1 MDEPNK
7 LQDKLQT
14 KLQTKLQSGLQSSLP
29 IADFPVC
36 DTTRQELA
44 TLLLAALC
52 EKRKL
57 TLFFA
62 NTNFIVKCRFLLQR
76 MRDRAVLIVNDG
88 VGMDIASLLC
98 HGRRFR
104 ENLNG
109 TDFTPFLFQCAAAPL
124 RVYMVG
130 GRPEVLIKAAEHVH
144 VRLGQVVVGGCDGY
158 DGIKD
163 AEGLIAD
170 INQAR
175 PDLVL
180 VALGNP
186 IQEQWILQHRQ
197 VLDASLMMGVG
208 ALFDFWAGDKS
219 RAPGLVQKLR
229 LEWLYRL
236 ALEPRRLLRRYT
248 VDICVFLA
256 HCHKYRSIHNTP
268 PSSAHPL

>member
-1 MDEPNK
+1 LQNKLPNKSQNKSQTQLPNK
-7 LQDKLQT
+7 L
-14 KLQTKLQSGLQSSLP
+14 S

-36 DTTRQELA
+36 DTTGQELV
-44 TLLLAALC
+44 TLLLGALC

-57 TLFFA
+57 ALFFA
-62 NTNFIVKCRFLLQR
+62 NTNFIVKCRSLLER
-76 MRDRAVLIVNDG
+76 MRDRSVVIVNDG
-88 VGMDIASLLC
+88 VGMDIAALLS
-98 HGRRFR
+98 HKRRFR

-130 GRPEVLIKAAEHVH
+130 GRPDVLIKAAEHVH
-144 VRLGQVVVGGCDGY
+144 VRLGQQVVGGCDGY
-158 DGIKD
+158 DGVKH
-163 AEGLIAD
+163 AEGLIED

-180 VALGNP
+180 VAMGNP

-197 VLDASLMMGVG
+197 TLDAPLMMGVG
-208 ALFDFWAGDKS
+208 ALFDFWAGDKP
-219 RAPGLVQKLR
+219 RAPGIVQKLR

-236 ALEPRRLLRRYT
+236 ALEPRRLARRYT

-256 HCHKYRSIHNTP
+256 HCHKYRALQKAP